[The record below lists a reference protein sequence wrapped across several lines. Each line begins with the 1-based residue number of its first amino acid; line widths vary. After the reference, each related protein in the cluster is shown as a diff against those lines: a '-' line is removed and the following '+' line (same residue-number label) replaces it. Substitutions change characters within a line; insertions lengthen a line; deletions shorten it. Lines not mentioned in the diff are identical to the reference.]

1 MEEVKAAFLPV
12 SIVAWRT
19 LSFNF
24 YLFPSCSRRTGGL
37 LSEHFQ
43 VPGRCTGGP
52 GGTPGCRPPKAGR
65 TASGTAPAADRQSA
79 YRGRS
84 HRRDIPAAGAAPTE
98 IPCSGGPG
106 WRERTPGPG
115 QRAGAYLQ

>member
-1 MEEVKAAFLPV
+1 MEEVKTAFLPV
-12 SIVAWRT
+12 SIVAWRA

-52 GGTPGCRPPKAGR
+52 GETPGCRPPAAGQ
-65 TASGTAPAADRQSA
+65 TAPGTAPVENR
-79 YRGRS
+79 
-84 HRRDIPAAGAAPTE
+84 
-98 IPCSGGPG
+98 
-106 WRERTPGPG
+106 
-115 QRAGAYLQ
+115 